1 MSRFLKYLK
10 KGRQVLK
17 NWRAFDIETDG
28 LGGEFIAVGWITE
41 SGEVEIS
48 DDWLGFVEDVMLDP
62 VNQGVLWTAHNMGRY
77 EALYLLDKSTLTYLA
92 QHGYTVE
99 IIGPR
104 NQPCLLQITK
114 DDMKWSVWDSY
125 SLIRQSLAKATETFN
140 TTYKKQKGAI
150 DFDTDTWTITNSIHR
165 DYLRYDCLS
174 LQELVATFRD
184 YFIQV
189 FGVEPSY
196 TLPSSAV
203 KAWRHTISD
212 DRVYFAISRDSE
224 EVIRKAYRGGRV
236 LLTDSKIHGEVDKYD
251 FNSMYPSVMRE
262 HGVPTGPAR
271 FSRKLKDKPGFVK
284 VKVEVPDDAKVWE
297 CVLTDETGI
306 YPRGIFWTYASTL
319 ELDYA
324 RANGTKVLGFAY
336 GYYFDQTE
344 SVFTSFV
351 NRVESERQRAAS
363 SNDGATGSIVK
374 LTQNSLYGKF
384 AQRRDQVNLV
394 VSEESQGVPH
404 SDIHGDLIEY
414 VYEVPSESKAS
425 CIMPHWAA
433 WITSAAR
440 VKLLREVAAYGKRF
454 IYGDTDSLFIRRASE
469 SAAFSQSDNGIGRG
483 PGTDSGLSDFT
494 RFGDR
499 YGELKNEGRFYQ
511 FFVIAP
517 KTYSTFTVEGK
528 HVAAVKGI
536 PNRLVTRE
544 VMVNARQNCDSAIKF
559 FAMRSV
565 ASAVGENDRGYNT
578 HRTVP
583 KPTSTSKY
591 KWDGTYFHPLNMRD
605 LQDANFIKNDAHIER
620 RIRGEIS
627 ATA

>member
-1 MSRFLKYLK
+1 M
-10 KGRQVLK
+10 LK

-28 LGGEFIAVGWITE
+28 LGGEFLAVGWITE
-41 SGEVEIS
+41 TGGVEIS
-48 DDWLGFVEDVMLDP
+48 DDWLGFVEGVMLHP
-62 VNQGVLWTAHNMGRY
+62 ENQGVLWVAHNMGRY
-77 EALYLLDKSTLTYLA
+77 EALYLLDKPTLTYLA
-92 QHGYTVE
+92 QHGYKVQ

-104 NQPCLLQITK
+104 NQPCLLIITK
-114 DDMKWSVWDSY
+114 DEMEWKIWDSY

-150 DFDTDTWTITNSIHR
+150 DFDTDTWTITNPIHR
-165 DYLRYDCLS
+165 DYLRHDCLS
-174 LQELVATFRD
+174 LQELVSTFRS
-184 YFIQV
+184 YFINV

-203 KAWRHTISD
+203 KAWQHTIPSD
-212 DRVYFAISRDSE
+212 RLYFAISRDSE
-224 EVIRKAYRGGRV
+224 EVVRKAYRGGRV
-236 LLTDSKIHGEVDKYD
+236 LLTDSKIHSEVEKYD

-262 HGVPTGPAR
+262 YGVPTGPAR

-284 VKVEVPDDAKVWE
+284 VKVEVPEDAAIWE
-297 CVLTDETGI
+297 CILTDETGV
-306 YPRGIFWTYASTL
+306 YPRGVFWAYASTL

-324 RANGTKVLGFAY
+324 RANGTKVLGFSY

-344 SVFTSFV
+344 SVFTQFV
-351 NRVESERQRAAS
+351 NRVESERQRAIGDHDS
-363 SNDGATGSIVK
+363 ATGSIIK

-394 VSEESQGVPH
+394 VSEEIQGVPH
-404 SDIHGDLIEY
+404 SDIHGDIVEY
-414 VYEVPSESKAS
+414 VHEVPSESKAS

-440 VKLLREVAAYGKRF
+440 IKLLREVRAYGERF
-454 IYGDTDSLFIRRASE
+454 IYGDTDSLVVRRTSE
-469 SAAFSQSDNGIGRG
+469 NTTIPQSNTGNGRDTN
-483 PGTDSGLSDFT
+483 TDSGFPAFT
-494 RFGDR
+494 RFGDG

-511 FFVIAP
+511 FFVVAP
-517 KTYSTFTVEGK
+517 KTYSTFTAKGE

-536 PNRLVTRE
+536 PNRLVTRG
-544 VMVNARQNCDSAIKF
+544 VMENALRNCDRAIKF

-565 ASAVGENDRGYNT
+565 ACAMGEGNRGYST
-578 HRTVP
+578 HRTIP

-591 KWDGTYFHPLNMRD
+591 CWDGLHFHPLHIRD
-605 LQDANFIKNDAHIER
+605 LQDAEFIKKDQETER
-620 RIRGEIS
+620 EVRGLIS